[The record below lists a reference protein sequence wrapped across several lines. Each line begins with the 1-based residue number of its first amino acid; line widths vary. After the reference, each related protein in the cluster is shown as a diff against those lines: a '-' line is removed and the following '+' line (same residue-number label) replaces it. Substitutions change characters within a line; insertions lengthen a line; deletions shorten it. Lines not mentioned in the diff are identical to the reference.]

1 VILGDVTGY
10 DLGKFIHVLAVV
22 VGLGVTFGY
31 GVFMGF
37 ADRFAP
43 SSSAVVLRASQ
54 VSNRFLVTPALILI
68 LISGIYMVADADI
81 EGESWVTVGFIAVF
95 ALLGMIHGFFVPRTR
110 RAIELA
116 ERDTADGGELSP
128 EYQKLSKQ
136 LALGGQ
142 IAGLITALTIFFMVV
157 KP

>member
-1 VILGDVTGY
+1 MPIAEITGY
-10 DLGKFIHVLAVV
+10 ELALFIHVLSVV

-43 SSSAVVLRASQ
+43 QSSAVMLRASQ
-54 VSNRFLVTPALILI
+54 VANNWMVTPGLILI
-68 LISGIYMVADADI
+68 LLSGVYMIADANLED
-81 EGESWVTVGFIAVF
+81 ESWVAIGFLAVF
-95 ALLGMIHGFFVPRTR
+95 VLFGMVHAYFVPRTR

-116 ERDTADGGELSP
+116 ERDTADGGDLSP
-128 EYQKLSKQ
+128 EYQQLSKQ

-142 IAGLITALTIFFMVV
+142 IAGFITVLAIFFMVV
-157 KP
+157 QP

>member
-1 VILGDVTGY
+1 MVLGDVTGY
-10 DLGKFIHVLAVV
+10 ELGKFIHVLAVV

-37 ADRFAP
+37 TDRFAP

-54 VSNRFLVTPALILI
+54 VANRYLVTPGLILI
-68 LISGIYMVADADI
+68 LLSGIYMVAEVDFGNA
-81 EGESWVTVGFIAVF
+81 SWISVGFIAVF
-95 ALLGMIHGFFVPRTR
+95 VLLGMVHGFFIPRTR
-110 RAIELA
+110 KAIELA
-116 ERDTADGGELSP
+116 ERDTANGGELGS

-142 IAGLITALTIFFMVV
+142 TAGLITALTIFFMVV